1 MSVRSS
7 FLYLKR
13 VAAPK
18 SGDRGNPLFQRAASH
33 FPLNS
38 GLLDP
43 LPCLDCQFIQGEE
56 EDGHESNDRQG
67 EVKAESRLRPLGLF
81 FSICVGRVVMR
92 FDSDEVVSSFFSAPK
107 WFFA

>member
-1 MSVRSS
+1 MSVRNF

-18 SGDRGNPLFQRAASH
+18 SGDRGNPQLQRAISLV
-33 FPLNS
+33 PLYS

-56 EDGHESNDRQG
+56 EYGDESDYSQG
-67 EVKAESRLRPLGLF
+67 EVKTKSRLRALGLF
-81 FSICVGRVVMR
+81 LSICVGRIVVC